1 MVVEATPL
9 LHTLWNHI
17 FVDIVLDN
25 DIEKITD
32 IEAVLSHLQQLSPAL
47 PIRVRK
53 QDDSV
58 ERFAGVQMTS

>member
-17 FVDIVLDN
+17 FVDIVFDN

-47 PIRVRK
+47 PIRVGK